1 MEMDEVL
8 QILASFEKH
17 QLDYALIGAVA
28 LNFHG
33 LVRATEDAENIK
45 KRFAIEED

>member
-33 LVRATEDAENIK
+33 LVRATAENIK